1 MDRAALLFWL
11 WMLFFTVNALWAL
24 SQAAV
29 ASSFGV
35 RPTLVKLGVGPRLF
49 TLSLGGIQWALRPL
63 VPFGSAVSFE
73 DPTQDAAS
81 SKAPADNRLRQLPVA
96 RHAAT
101 IVLPWAVLVG
111 VAMACLGPGEG
122 LRHFVTGFALPF
134 QVSLL
139 PERIERFV
147 AVLRDGELL
156 RAWGLLSAK
165 VAAANLLPLPVL
177 AGGSLVMLP
186 WRNQRERVPVWAAS
200 LNLLMMAFALPWAC
214 YVVYLLGA
222 ALLR

>member
-1 MDRAALLFWL
+1 MDRAALIFWL

-35 RPTLVKLGVGPRLF
+35 RPTRVKLGVGPRLF

-73 DPTQDAAS
+73 EETAEGAS
-81 SKAPADNRLRQLPVA
+81 KPPVDNRLRQLPVA
-96 RHAAT
+96 LHAGT
-101 IVLPWAVLVG
+101 ILLPWAVLVG

-122 LRHFVTGFALPF
+122 LRHFLSGFALPF
-134 QVSLL
+134 QLSLL

-147 AVLRDGELL
+147 TLLRDGELL

-200 LNLLMMAFALPWAC
+200 LNLLAMAFALPWAC

-222 ALLR
+222 AVLR